1 CSVFAFLCCF
11 LWCVVFAGAA
21 LVAVAAG
28 AGVVAVSAAKAAE
41 ERPIAAATTR
51 ANTFFIVIPSI
62 WFFMQPHCGAV
73 VMTISWGMTGFR
85 EWLVSAC
92 NDMYKYSGNYI
103 GDNNVL

>member
-1 CSVFAFLCCF
+1 M
-11 LWCVVFAGAA
+11 
-21 LVAVAAG
+21 VAAVG

-62 WFFMQPHCGAV
+62 WFFMQPHCGAD
-73 VMTISWGMTGFR
+73 VMTISLEIAGFR

-92 NDMYKYSGNYI
+92 NDMYKASS
-103 GDNNVL
+103 DDVRNNNAL